1 MAVYKLRNVET
12 GYPYLLLPGIYL
24 LGRSDDAH
32 ILVDCSSIS
41 RRHAQVHNL
50 DNGVF
55 VEDLGSHNG
64 TWIADTYLEPSTAT
78 KLELGDIVYFGGVA
92 FRLDPEVSHV
102 PETAAPPKPSIPNE
116 RLKRPTEKV
125 DVSVIKNVAQPKS
138 GPIPTPAPAPSAPA
152 PGPSPLPTP
161 PAAGAAQPTVIVK
174 HAPTFSQKIELLLI
188 GAGIGLLLG
197 LAVGLLF

>member
-12 GYPYLLLPGIYL
+12 GFPYLLLPGAYL
-24 LGRSDDAH
+24 LGRSDDAD
-32 ILVDCSSIS
+32 ILVDCISIS
-41 RRHAQVHNL
+41 RRHAHVHNL

-64 TWIADTYLEPSTAT
+64 TWMEDTYLEPSLAT
-78 KLELGDIVYFGGVA
+78 KLDLGEIVYFGGVA

-102 PETAAPPKPSIPNE
+102 PEAPAPPKPSIPHE

-125 DVSVIKNVAQPKS
+125 DVSAIKNIAQPKS
-138 GPIPTPAPAPSAPA
+138 GPIPTPAPVPPA
-152 PGPSPLPTP
+152 PLPMTP
-161 PAAGAAQPTVIVK
+161 PAAAAAAPPPTVIVK
-174 HAPTFSQKIELLLI
+174 HAPTFRQKTELLLI

-197 LAVGLLF
+197 LAIGLLF